1 MKKELNLEVGKNI
14 RLERER
20 AHLTREEL
28 AELIEVTPR
37 FIADVES
44 GRVGVSIST
53 LKKTC
58 EALNISSDCLLWS
71 KTTNTSIDEKLEF
84 VEEDYIHYIDHMVQ
98 TQLELISY
106 IKQKEKSR
114 NA

>member
-1 MKKELNLEVGKNI
+1 MKKELNIEVGRNI

-20 AHLTREEL
+20 ANLTREKL

-53 LKKTC
+53 LKKIC
-58 EALNISSDCLLWS
+58 ESLNISSDSLLWS
-71 KTTNTSIDEKLEF
+71 KTTHTNIDEKLKF
-84 VEEDYIHYIDHMVQ
+84 VEEDYVHFIDHMVQ
-98 TQLELISY
+98 TQLELIDY
-106 IKQKEKSR
+106 MKQKEK
-114 NA
+114 NQK